1 MLTAEALKK
10 HIKSLELI
18 VVCLGVRFNLCA
30 HSKPGND
37 DIYLLLLPQ
46 RKDKKNQTQKR
57 HKKNTTRPMGLEPT
71 TFGDSHEN
79 RKPTRYHCAKAP
91 ESRGI

>member
-18 VVCLGVRFNLCA
+18 VVCLDVRFNLCA

-37 DIYLLLLPQ
+37 DTYIPFA
-46 RKDKKNQTQKR
+46 T
-57 HKKNTTRPMGLEPT
+57 
-71 TFGDSHEN
+71 S
-79 RKPTRYHCAKAP
+79 P
-91 ESRGI
+91 EKI